1 MSCNANHLIN
11 PAQSLSA
18 RDAAL
23 SSRFSQHLRRMP
35 RSSEAGPWT
44 HAPYRPRSAA
54 DGHDQRES
62 DRDARKKC
70 TKRTHFSLL
79 ALSKMRFRR
88 KNKPKRTTKRTHF
101 SLLALSKMRF
111 RRKNK
116 PKRTHRMPLQT
127 PASRAQTQ
135 TNPKQTH
142 RTPLRPAPAAPKPK
156 RTHQRLGLAHRAGC
170 TVQRSWAVGSRHRTL
185 PTDLPPT
192 CCVLHGGSQRHAWAM
207 PFLSPLTSIT
217 YTADRRQAL
226 FWPMFCTL
234 PGEGTEDASITPHG
248 PSGGWHR

>member
-44 HAPYRPRSAA
+44 HGPYRPRSAA

-62 DRDARKKC
+62 DRDARKK
-70 TKRTHFSLL
+70 L
-79 ALSKMRFRR
+79 
-88 KNKPKRTTKRTHF
+88 
-101 SLLALSKMRF
+101 
-111 RRKNK
+111 KNK